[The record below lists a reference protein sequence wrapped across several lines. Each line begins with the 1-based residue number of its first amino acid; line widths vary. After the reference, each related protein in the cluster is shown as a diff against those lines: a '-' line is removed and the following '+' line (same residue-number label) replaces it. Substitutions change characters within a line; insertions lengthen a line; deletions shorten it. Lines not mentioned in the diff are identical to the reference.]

1 MSTPNKKQLWNELT
15 SVFRIQKM
23 VLVTICFLI
32 VVGPVK
38 LFAQDSDVALDPSW
52 SESPPQ
58 VSTLVNFAKQES
70 EMRVAVTR
78 YLEDKAALERRYPVR
93 YSPVRHSRLQEFYQG
108 WQQAIS
114 EVDFDDLSYEAQI
127 DFILLQN
134 RLAFELE
141 MLDLNERQWDEI
153 SGLVPF
159 ADSLRLL
166 QENRFDRERIDP
178 RSTAGTLDNIANQ
191 LESLTTE
198 LIKEAEAEGGVAN
211 REGITPAIANRAA
224 NYVSHLREIVADWNQ
239 FYDGYDPF
247 YNFWVRGPYQQVDEE
262 LKNYEEALI
271 RHLVGITP
279 GDPGPIIGD
288 PVMAEGLEA
297 YLDVEM
303 IPYNAEELIA
313 IGWREFERI
322 EEEFRRVSNDMG
334 FGDDWQAA
342 LEHVKTLAPPPG
354 EKPWVIFDIAQ
365 YSEEYIEDMD
375 NITVPDIAREV
386 WRLDMQTPERQLRN
400 PFFSGGE
407 VTRVSYPTDGM
418 AHQNK
423 LMSMRGNTPSFNF
436 ATVHHELIPGHH
448 FQGFMSDRFNKHRE
462 DLNNTPFWSEGGA
475 LYWELILYED
485 GFPRDNA
492 DKIGMLFWRLHRAA
506 RIVFSLNFQLG
517 NWSSQKAVDFLV
529 ERVGHERANAEAE
542 VRRTAMVEPL
552 YQIAY
557 LVGGLQLKS
566 LREEVVESG
575 DMTPKEFHDTIW
587 QGGEMPIELVRA
599 RLTKHPLTPDYET
612 QWRWTGDPLEGN

>member
-1 MSTPNKKQLWNELT
+1 MSKLKKNHELKPA
-15 SVFRIQKM
+15 SK
-23 VLVTICFLI
+23 VLNFLLAGICCLLLF
-32 VVGPVK
+32 GPIS
-38 LFAQDSDVALDPSW
+38 LYAQDTDLDLDPSW
-52 SESPPQ
+52 AEGPPDI
-58 VSTLVNFAKQES
+58 STLVDFARQES
-70 EMRVAVTR
+70 EMRVAVRR

-93 YSPVRHSRLQEFYQG
+93 YSPMRHDRMREFYQG
-108 WQQAIS
+108 WQQRMN
-114 EVDFDDLSYEAQI
+114 ELDFEALGYEGKV
-127 DFILLQN
+127 DFILLRN
-134 RLAFELE
+134 RITFELE
-141 MLDLNERQWDEI
+141 MLDLADKQWDEMAE
-153 SGLVPF
+153 LLPF
-159 ADSLRLL
+159 ADPLRAL
-166 QENRFDRERIDP
+166 QENRFDRKRVDP
-178 RSTAGTLDNIANQ
+178 RSTAGTLDSVA
-191 LESLTTE
+191 TE
-198 LIKEAEAEGGVAN
+198 LENLTSELVEEAKAKGGVAT
-211 REGITPAIANRAA
+211 REGITPAVANRAA

-239 FYDGYDPF
+239 FYDGYDPM
-247 YNFWVRGPYQQVDEE
+247 YNFWVRGPYQHIDKA
-262 LKNYEEALI
+262 LKDYEEALI

-313 IGWREFERI
+313 IGWREFDRI
-322 EEEFRRVSNDMG
+322 VEEFERVSNDMG

-342 LEHVKTLAPPPG
+342 LEHVKTLAPEPG
-354 EKPWVIFDIAQ
+354 EKPWVIFDIAE
-365 YSEEYIEDMD
+365 YSEEYVENMD

-418 AHQNK
+418 AHQAK

-485 GFPRDNA
+485 GFPRNNP

-506 RIVFSLNFQLG
+506 RIIFSMNFQLG
-517 NWSSQKAVDFLV
+517 NWSPQEAVDFLV
-529 ERVGHERANAEAE
+529 EEVGHERANAEAE
-542 VRRTAMVEPL
+542 VRRTAMVDPL

-557 LVGGLQLKS
+557 LIGGLQIKS
-566 LREEVVESG
+566 LREDVVENG
-575 DMTPKEFHDTIW
+575 DMTPKEFHDAIW

-599 RLTKHPLTPDYET
+599 RLIKHDLSPDYES
-612 QWRWTGDPLEGN
+612 QWRWTGDPLDD